1 MGARWIGSTRISRL
15 ILTRVGFV
23 PRGAVPPG
31 AFFLVSGGFVMD
43 SGVDWGLC
51 VASVDGPVALVDLV
65 PVLVERFR
73 GFGLEDGVCLERAL
87 VFARVLSGGV

>member
-1 MGARWIGSTRISRL
+1 
-15 ILTRVGFV
+15 
-23 PRGAVPPG
+23 
-31 AFFLVSGGFVMD
+31 MD

-51 VASVDGPVALVDLV
+51 VASVDGPVALVDLL
-65 PVLVERFR
+65 PALVERFR